1 MKNFTI
7 PLLLLAICILPIQA
21 QKVSN
26 YSYILDNGIVV
37 KMDND
42 WGNVWVQQ
50 SQDAFKPSE
59 PQESVVIS
67 VRTMG
72 DLTQGTAF
80 KLLKNGKSVS
90 VKNAAPGTYDLSI
103 TSQLSGK
110 PGTLSFDVNGIVVKA
125 KMKTTVTITIYGY
138 QFNIVESAGSFNGLA
153 NYASEVEKFKGSK
166 ERSPKCGIPA
176 FYPKGV
182 HSSAVNPSVKTNDLS
197 GKIKPGTY
205 DVQLSLDVCG
215 YKQKIWL
222 ENFSLKP
229 NVSYKISTNLN
240 AGEVS
245 YAGVTRDVKRLH
257 MYPAGT
263 AARQQGAAKPDNSS
277 ELICYDPATSVF
289 PCPPGVYD
297 VLIEIGNGAN
307 YMWRK
312 NIVVRTGSRSYIK

>member
-125 KMKTTVTITIYGY
+125 KMKTTVTITVLPIML
-138 QFNIVESAGSFNGLA
+138 QR
-153 NYASEVEKFKGSK
+153 SK
-166 ERSPKCGIPA
+166 NL
-176 FYPKGV
+176 KGV
-182 HSSAVNPSVKTNDLS
+182 KNGAQNAVFLLSIPKEFIVQPSIL
-197 GKIKPGTY
+197 
-205 DVQLSLDVCG
+205 L
-215 YKQKIWL
+215 
-222 ENFSLKP
+222 LKP
-229 NVSYKISTNLN
+229 MIS
-240 AGEVS
+240 
-245 YAGVTRDVKRLH
+245 
-257 MYPAGT
+257 
-263 AARQQGAAKPDNSS
+263 
-277 ELICYDPATSVF
+277 
-289 PCPPGVYD
+289 
-297 VLIEIGNGAN
+297 
-307 YMWRK
+307 
-312 NIVVRTGSRSYIK
+312 VVRLNPAHMMYSCRWMCAGINRRSGWRISHLNLMYHTRSLLT